1 MRFLLFF
8 IFFITFVFSYTLN
21 IKIDNI
27 ESKKGYIYIS
37 IYNNPNH
44 FLDRKKAYKNIIL
57 KAQKKIDYKV
67 DLKKGVYAITV
78 FHDENSNGILDRNFF
93 HFPKEGYGFSTNPF
107 LFGKPTF
114 SDAEFPLKEN
124 QIIKIDINY

>member
-27 ESKKGYIYIS
+27 ESKKGYIYLS
-37 IYNNPNH
+37 IYKNQNN